1 MFPPWCYHA
10 SYFKILVNVFISE
23 LQVHTSL
30 VSESFVALTP
40 AVSRL
45 HVERRVRPAEILYT
59 PLSGWEPEKEGCV
72 SRLSALPSEKKLP
85 FCFHSFHFDISFP
98 SFNNFLVLFHF
109 YLPIHIFFLSSIE
122 MLHVFFLFLQLLQ
135 LGGHFPW
142 YLHPTLN
149 SPPSPCFILLSPL
162 FLSISDVLS

>member
-1 MFPPWCYHA
+1 M
-10 SYFKILVNVFISE
+10 FISE

-85 FCFHSFHFDISFP
+85 FYFHSFHFGVSFP

-122 MLHVFFLFLQLLQ
+122 MLHVFF
-135 LGGHFPW
+135 
-142 YLHPTLN
+142 
-149 SPPSPCFILLSPL
+149 SLSPASATWWP
-162 FLSISDVLS
+162 LSLVFAPHSEQSSLPLLHSFESSFPFYI